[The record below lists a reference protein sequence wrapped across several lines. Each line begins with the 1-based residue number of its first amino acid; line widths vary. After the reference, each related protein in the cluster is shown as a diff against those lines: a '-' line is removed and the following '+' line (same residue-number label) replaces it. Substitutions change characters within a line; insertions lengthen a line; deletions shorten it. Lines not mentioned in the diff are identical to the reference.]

1 MDPTRVVAEDNFY
14 EFDGGE
20 KVSGDRERDEDK
32 LCFLLLHRDGFYSSI
47 GLEINV

>member
-1 MDPTRVVAEDNFY
+1 MDPTRVVAQDNFY

-32 LCFLLLHRDGFYSSI
+32 LCFLLPVADPETIFTGVIIY
-47 GLEINV
+47 